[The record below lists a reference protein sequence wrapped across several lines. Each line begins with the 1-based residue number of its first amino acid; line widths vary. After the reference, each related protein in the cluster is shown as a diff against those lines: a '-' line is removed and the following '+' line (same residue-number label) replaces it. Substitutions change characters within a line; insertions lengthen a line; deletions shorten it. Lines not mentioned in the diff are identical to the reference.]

1 MRIRNRTILAIFT
14 IAAAALSGCRNAEST
29 ASIPAVRPFDAE
41 RYIGTWYEIAR
52 LPHSF
57 ERDMTR
63 VTAVYTARKDGG
75 IDVLNSGWRD
85 GEHRTAR
92 GRARFRG
99 DSTVGELEVS
109 FFGPFYGQYRI
120 IALAPDYSSAM
131 VTGSSRD
138 YLWILAREST
148 LPPETF
154 RQYKEQAAKLG
165 FDVAALEY
173 PNGRPE

>member
-41 RYIGTWYEIAR
+41 RYLGTWYEIAR

-148 LPPETF
+148 LPPE
-154 RQYKEQAAKLG
+154 LS
-165 FDVAALEY
+165 LIHI
-173 PNGRPE
+173 

>member
-41 RYIGTWYEIAR
+41 RYLGTWYEIAR

-92 GRARFRG
+92 GRARFLG

-120 IALAPDYSSAM
+120 IKLTHSGDTRGNTWYSEFEAISQAGYLPGMIGTSAAQPW
-131 VTGSSRD
+131 
-138 YLWILAREST
+138 Y
-148 LPPETF
+148 
-154 RQYKEQAAKLG
+154 
-165 FDVAALEY
+165 
-173 PNGRPE
+173 

>member
-1 MRIRNRTILAIFT
+1 MIRKTIVPALLAL
-14 IAAAALSGCRNAEST
+14 AAVLSGCRNAEST

-41 RYIGTWYEIAR
+41 RYLGTWYEIAR

-63 VTAVYTARKDGG
+63 VTAVYTARRDGG
-75 IDVLNSGWRD
+75 IDVLNSGLRD
-85 GEHRTAR
+85 GEPRSIR

-99 DSTVGELEVS
+99 DTTVGELEVS

>member
-1 MRIRNRTILAIFT
+1 MIRTAILP
-14 IAAAALSGCRNAEST
+14 ALFALVASLCGCRNAEST

-41 RYIGTWYEIAR
+41 RYLGTWYEIAR

-57 ERDMTR
+57 ERGMTR
-63 VTAVYTARKDGG
+63 VSACYTARKDGG

-85 GEHRTAR
+85 GKQKSVR
-92 GRARFRG
+92 GRVRFRG
-99 DSTVGELEVS
+99 DSDVGELEVS
-109 FFGPFYGQYRI
+109 FFGPFYGRYRV

-131 VTGSSRD
+131 VTSSTRD

>member
-1 MRIRNRTILAIFT
+1 MSRIRTLLSLCAA
-14 IAAAALSGCRNAEST
+14 AAAALTGCRNAPST
-29 ASIPAVRPFDAE
+29 ASIPAVRPFEAE
-41 RYIGTWYEIAR
+41 RYLGTWYEIAR
-52 LPHSF
+52 LPHVF
-57 ERDMTR
+57 ERGMTG
-63 VTAVYTARKDGG
+63 VTAVYTARNDGG
-75 IDVLNSGWRD
+75 IDVLNSGLRD
-85 GEHRTAR
+85 GEPRSIR

-99 DSTVGELEVS
+99 DTTVGELEVS

-131 VTGSSRD
+131 VTSSTCD
-138 YLWILAREST
+138 YLWILARSPS

-154 RQYKEQAAKLG
+154 RQYKDQAAKLG

>member
-1 MRIRNRTILAIFT
+1 MIRKTIVPALFALA
-14 IAAAALSGCRNAEST
+14 AVLSGCRNAEST

-41 RYIGTWYEIAR
+41 RYLGTWYEIAR

-63 VTAVYTARKDGG
+63 VTAVYTAHRDGG

-99 DSTVGELEVS
+99 DSNVGELEVS

-131 VTGSSRD
+131 VTSSTCD

-148 LPPETF
+148 LPPELF

-165 FDVAALEY
+165 FNVAALEY

>member
-1 MRIRNRTILAIFT
+1 
-14 IAAAALSGCRNAEST
+14 
-29 ASIPAVRPFDAE
+29 
-41 RYIGTWYEIAR
+41 
-52 LPHSF
+52 
-57 ERDMTR
+57 MTK

-75 IDVLNSGWRD
+75 IDVLNAGWRD
-85 GEHRTAR
+85 GEYRTAR
-92 GRARFRG
+92 CRARFRG

-131 VTGSSRD
+131 VTSSTCD

-148 LPPETF
+148 LPLETF